1 MMNAQLEFRNNI
13 ARVMLRDLAAM
24 RREVEQ
30 YPDDETLWKAVP
42 GLTNAGGNL
51 VLHVAGNINHFVGKV
66 LGESNFVRNRDA
78 EFMKRGLT
86 RAQVVK
92 EIDHTLSEVT
102 RTFSTLNASKLA
114 GIFPQDVNGNQIPT
128 DTFLMHLVSHLG
140 YHLGQ
145 VDYHRRCATGD
156 ATTIGTMSL
165 PALLL
170 EFPPMHHE
178 SGNMKLPVL

>member
-1 MMNAQLEFRNNI
+1 MMKAQLEFRNNI

-42 GLTNAGGNL
+42 GLSNAGGNL

-86 RAQVVK
+86 RAQLVK
-92 EIDHTLSEVT
+92 EVDHTMNEVT
-102 RTFSTLNASKLA
+102 RTFSSLSVSKLA

-128 DTFLMHLVSHLG
+128 DTFLVHLVSHLG

-156 ATTIGTMSL
+156 DTTIGTMSL

-170 EFPPMHHE
+170 QFPPAHHE
-178 SGNMKLPVL
+178 SGDMKLPVL